1 MLNLFLYSSSSVSR
15 DSTVTQPSSVE
26 SFPVD
31 TSVTCLAGSESTPT
45 GDNGLQLD
53 SSSSS
58 DNESDIEFSAQLNAS
73 SALNACL
80 SAVESLQQRDS
91 LKEQSPAP
99 PSSGTPMPNVSSA
112 ASLSRSEGELEM
124 DRTQSTMWL
133 GTEDGCVHVYNCTDN
148 IRIKKNKIKI
158 QHSSAV
164 YSIL

>member
-1 MLNLFLYSSSSVSR
+1 MSR
-15 DSTVTQPSSVE
+15 DSTVTQPSSGE
-26 SFPVD
+26 SYPVD
-31 TSVTCLAGSESTPT
+31 TPVTGLGGSESNMTPPA

-80 SAVESLQQRDS
+80 SAVETLQLRDS

-99 PSSGTPMPNVSSA
+99 PSSGPPMPNVSSA